1 MNSDNYHYIQ
11 ALILAPS
18 KELCNQISKNIF
30 ELIIKCSRAVKCV
43 DISAQVS
50 IFIIIYGIYLVNN
63 YKFLNNIITKYLDY
77 ININFIRKFSID

>member
-18 KELCNQISKNIF
+18 KELCNQISKNILQ
-30 ELIIKCSRAVKCV
+30 LIMKCSRAVKCV

-50 IFIIIYGIYLVNN
+50 IFMIMCGKYLVNN
-63 YKFLNNIITKYLDY
+63 YTFLNNIIPKYLDY
-77 ININFIRKFSID
+77 INMNFI